1 MNHHYLLTENIKWQ
15 FNLTRAPWRGSQF
28 ERLDGLVKW
37 AVNRTIGNGCL
48 SWNEL
53 EDVLLDVQVTLNNHP
68 LGYVEHDI
76 PLPLITSNKMQF
88 IGTTVLLERKP
99 HP

>member
-1 MNHHYLLTENIKWQ
+1 M
-15 FNLTRAPWRGSQF
+15 
-28 ERLDGLVKW
+28 KW